1 MKILTPI
8 SGAKPAQDKAEYV
21 VSISKAMEAELY
33 VLHIKAEGT
42 EGGEEALS
50 IFEEAAKGGGV
61 TYTGVLKEGDVVE
74 NVSTFADEIDADL
87 IIMGASAG
95 NIIAEWLMA
104 DFIVRSKR
112 PMVVIPFGFEG
123 AFD

>member
-8 SGAKPAQDKAEYV
+8 SGPKPAREKAEYII
-21 VSISKAMEAELY
+21 SITKSLEAELF
-33 VLHIKAEGT
+33 VIHIASSES
-42 EGGEEALS
+42 EGGDEACG
-50 IFEEAAKGGGV
+50 IFGEASGAAGV
-61 TYTGVLKEGDVVE
+61 KCTSVIRDGDVVGAI
-74 NVSTFADEIDADL
+74 SAYADEIDADL